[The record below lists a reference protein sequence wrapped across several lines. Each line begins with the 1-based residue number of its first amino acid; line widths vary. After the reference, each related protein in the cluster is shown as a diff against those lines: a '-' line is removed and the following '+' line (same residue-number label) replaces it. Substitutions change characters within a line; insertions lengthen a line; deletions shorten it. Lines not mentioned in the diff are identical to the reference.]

1 MDLKALV
8 TKRKKGLIGVLVLC
22 ILAGGY
28 YAYERYEAYQQ
39 AEAAKT
45 LTLSGN
51 VDVREV
57 DLAFRESDRIAKVL
71 VEEGDTVKAG
81 QVLAT
86 LDDNELKL
94 SIQKTQSQIAAQ
106 QSNVDK
112 LHNGTRSEEIQ
123 QAQSD
128 YDAAKAAADNATA
141 TYQRYQKIYNDVQG
155 ISAQELDNA
164 QKDAEAKTASAQ
176 AAQHKLEEAQNG
188 SRAEDISAG
197 EANLKALQ
205 DELARE
211 QYVLSQYVLKAPAD
225 GVIRSRLLEAGD
237 MASPS
242 SPVFKLSMTSKKWV
256 RVYVKETDLGK
267 IHEGQKASVY
277 IDSQKEPI
285 TGQVGYIADTAEF
298 TPKTVQT
305 DELRTALVYEVRVYV
320 DDPENVLRLGMPATV
335 KISL

>member
-1 MDLKALV
+1 MEIKKLFQE
-8 TKRKKGLIGVLVLC
+8 RKKGLILLLLLC
-22 ILAGGY
+22 VAAGGY
-28 YAYERYEAYQQ
+28 YAYQRYEAYE
-39 AEAAKT
+39 AEQAAKT

-57 DLAFRESDRIAKVL
+57 DLAFRESDRIAQVF
-71 VEEGDTVKAG
+71 VEEGDSVKAG
-81 QVLAT
+81 QILAK

-112 LHNGTRSEEIQ
+112 LHNGTRAEEIQ
-123 QAQSD
+123 QAQDD
-128 YDAAKAAADNATA
+128 YNAAKAAADNAA
-141 TYQRYQKIYNDVQG
+141 GTYQRYQKIYNDIQG
-155 ISAQELDNA
+155 ISAQELENA
-164 QKDAEAKTASAQ
+164 QKDAEAKAASAQ
-176 AAQHKLEEAQNG
+176 AAKHKLDEAQNG
-188 SRAEDISAG
+188 SRAEDIASG
-197 EANLKALQ
+197 EADLKALQ

-211 QYVLSQYVLKAPAD
+211 QYVLSQYVLTAPAD
-225 GVIRSRLLEAGD
+225 GVIRSRLLEPGD

-267 IHEGQKASVY
+267 IHEGQKAEVY
-277 IDSQKEPI
+277 IDSQKQPI
-285 TGQVGYIADTAEF
+285 PGQIGYIADTAEF
-298 TPKTVQT
+298 TPKNVQT

-335 KISL
+335 KIDL